1 MSPLQDTGNSPLLG
15 ELLGSF
21 AVGNVLA
28 LRPAEGLSLAGKSLC
43 WAEVAL
49 DLELELSGDGKGV
62 DVRPP
67 AASDILLAAH
77 NMELRI
83 DLFDIL

>member
-1 MSPLQDTGNSPLLG
+1 M
-15 ELLGSF
+15 
-21 AVGNVLA
+21 A
-28 LRPAEGLSLAGKSLC
+28 KSLC

-49 DLELELSGDGKGV
+49 GLGLDLSGDGKGV

-83 DLFDIL
+83 DLFAIS